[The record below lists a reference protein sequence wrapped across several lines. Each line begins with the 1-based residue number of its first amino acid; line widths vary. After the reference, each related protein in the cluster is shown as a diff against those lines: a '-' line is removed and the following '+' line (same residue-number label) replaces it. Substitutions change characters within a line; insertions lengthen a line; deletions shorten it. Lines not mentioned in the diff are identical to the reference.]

1 MTSHLKKHHL
11 WFMWILAASFFL
23 AEYFARVAPS
33 VMVNELMR
41 DLHVKAFALGSL
53 SAFFYYAYLLMQ
65 IPAGAMVDTLSTKKL
80 LSTMAILC
88 GLSCVGF
95 SFSHNIIMADLNRVL
110 MGFSAAFAFV
120 GALKIANTWFP
131 AYRFGLLAGAT
142 QALGMIGA
150 ALGEG
155 PVASLVSDFGWR
167 LTMLWIGLILLLI
180 GMLMYFIIRDK
191 PKSHSNL
198 AATRRHLSHSLQG
211 IRQVLTH
218 RSTWVNGLFAGCLYA
233 PTAAFA
239 ELWGPSYIHT
249 VNGFS
254 HIHAAEAISMIFI
267 GWAVG
272 SPIAGWISDRI
283 QRRKPIMWVSA
294 CLSCLGMAG
303 ILFLPHLSYSML
315 MTLLFFYGFC
325 NVAVAT
331 AYAVAAEMH
340 PKPLAGTAMGFTNMA
355 SVIIGASFQPLIGRL
370 LDLHWQGN
378 ILDGTPIYSAH
389 NFQSAM
395 LLLPVCGLLA
405 IILCRFIPES
415 FPTSSS

>member
-1 MTSHLKKHHL
+1 MKSGPSKHHL

-33 VMVNELMR
+33 VMVNDLMH

-53 SAFFYYAYLLMQ
+53 SAFFYYAYLVMQ
-65 IPAGAMVDTLSTKKL
+65 IPAGAMVDTLSTKSL
-80 LSTMAILC
+80 LSSMAILC

-95 SFSHNIIMADLNRVL
+95 SFSHNIIMADLSRVI

-120 GALKIANTWFP
+120 GALKIANSWFP
-131 AYRFGLLAGAT
+131 AFRFGLLAGAT
-142 QALGMIGA
+142 QALGMLGA

-155 PVASLVSDFGWR
+155 PVATLVDNFGWR
-167 LTMLWIGLILLLI
+167 FTMLWIGLILLLI
-180 GMLMYFIIRDK
+180 GVLMYLILRDK
-191 PKSHSNL
+191 PSSQGNFTD
-198 AATRRHLSHSLQG
+198 TRQHLSHSLHG
-211 IRQVLTH
+211 IRQVLVH
-218 RSTWVNGLFAGCLYA
+218 RSTWINGLFAGCLYA

-254 HIHAAEAISMIFI
+254 HVHAAEAISMIFI
-267 GWAVG
+267 GWAAG

-283 QRRKPIMWVSA
+283 HRRKPIMWVSA
-294 CLSCLGMAG
+294 CLSCVGMSA
-303 ILFLPHLSYSML
+303 ILFLPHLSYSSL
-315 MTLLFFYGFC
+315 MMLLFLYGLC

-370 LDLHWQGN
+370 LDLHWQGK
-378 ILDGTPIYSAH
+378 IVDGTPIYNAH

-395 LLLPVCGLLA
+395 ILLPICGLVA

-415 FPTSSS
+415 FPKS

>member
-1 MTSHLKKHHL
+1 
-11 WFMWILAASFFL
+11 
-23 AEYFARVAPS
+23 
-33 VMVNELMR
+33 MVNDLMR

-53 SAFFYYAYLLMQ
+53 SAFFYYAYLIMQ

-80 LSTMAILC
+80 LSVMAILC
-88 GLSCVGF
+88 GLSCILF
-95 SFSHNIIMADLNRVL
+95 SFSHSIFMADINRII

-142 QALGMIGA
+142 QALGMLGA

-155 PVASLVSDFGWR
+155 PVASLVNDFGWR
-167 LTMLWIGLILLLI
+167 STMQWIGDILLVI
-180 GMLMYFIIRDK
+180 GILMYFILRDA
-191 PKSHSNL
+191 PHSRNNFQ
-198 AATRRHLSHSLQG
+198 ATRQHLSHSLQG
-211 IRQVLTH
+211 IKNVLSH
-218 RSTWVNGLFAGCLYA
+218 RSTWINGLFAGCLYA

-254 HIHAAEAISMIFI
+254 HVHAAEAISMIFI

-283 QRRKPIMWVSA
+283 QRRKPIMWGSA
-294 CLSCLGMAG
+294 CLSCLGMTG
-303 ILFLPHLSYSML
+303 ILFLPNISYSLL
-315 MTLLFFYGFC
+315 MALLFLYGFC

-355 SVIIGASFQPLIGRL
+355 SVIIGASFQPLIGHL
-370 LDLHWQGN
+370 LDLHWQGT
-378 ILDGTPIYSAH
+378 IVMEHLCTPH
-389 NFQSAM
+389 TTFNP
-395 LLLPVCGLLA
+395 L
-405 IILCRFIPES
+405 
-415 FPTSSS
+415 